1 MNQQYY
7 YYEILFNLGSRKE
20 IPVYNQENNIIY
32 FLQRYNKNWVDAL
45 LSARNPRGAV
55 SVKLKD
61 SNGQKLVTTT
71 EPWSFKKKF
80 YVNSIHKEQELVATV
95 VNNLNVT
102 NNQLE
107 FSLNGNNYLISKEA
121 FNNRTLIHE
130 NGNIIGEMTYD
141 QVLPPRSNYIK
152 IVAGRVELPILFCL
166 LHTFE
171 LGVK

>member
-1 MNQQYY
+1 MNPHY
-7 YYEILFNLGSRKE
+7 YYEIPFNLGSRKE
-20 IPVYNQENNIIY
+20 IPVYDQGHNVLYI
-32 FLQRYNKNWVDAL
+32 LQRYNKNWIDAL

-61 SNGQKLVTTT
+61 SNGQKLLTAT

-80 YVNSIHKEQELVATV
+80 HVNFNLEEQELIATV

-102 NNQLE
+102 NKQLE

-121 FNNRTLIHE
+121 FNNRTLVYE
-130 NGNIIGEMTYD
+130 NESVIVEMSYD
-141 QVLPPRSNYIK
+141 QLLPPRSNYIK
-152 IVAGRVELPILFCL
+152 VVGGEIETSILICL

>member
-7 YYEILFNLGSRKE
+7 YYEMQFNLGSRRDV
-20 IPVYNQENNIIY
+20 PVYDQENNIIY
-32 FLQRYNKNWVDAL
+32 FLQRYNKNWVDAI

-55 SVKLKD
+55 SVKLKG
-61 SNGQKLVTTT
+61 SQGQVLVTAT

-80 YVNSIHKEQELVATV
+80 YVNSIYQEGEMIATV

-102 NNQLE
+102 NKQLE

-121 FNNRTLIHE
+121 FNNRTLIYE
-130 NGNIIGEMTYD
+130 DEKIIGEMTYD

-152 IVAGRVELPILFCL
+152 VVAGGIELSVLFCL